1 VAFSD
6 ENLPETQQDAE
17 AVIDAALDFVA
28 DLLGAM
34 DVAADIS
41 VPVENEREMIVRIE
55 TDEDAGVLIGRKGQ
69 TLQAIQYLVN
79 VIYGTQLDRR
89 IFVDV
94 GDYRQRHEEKL
105 IEEAHA
111 TASRVRESGKR
122 FTCEPMS
129 AADRRV
135 VHNIISEQY
144 DDLSTYS
151 IGNDPDRRIVVEPKG
166 MAGPRPGEAGAW
178 RGGARGGG
186 RELKNFD
193 ARRGGSYKSRR
204 PR

>member
-1 VAFSD
+1 MDFSEEQVAAPQAD
-6 ENLPETQQDAE
+6 PEE
-17 AVIDAALDFVA
+17 VINAALDFVA

-41 VPVENEREMIVRIE
+41 VPVENEREMVVRIE

-89 IFVDV
+89 IHVDV

-122 FTCEPMS
+122 FTLEPMS
-129 AADRRV
+129 AADRRM
-135 VHNIISEQY
+135 VHQIISEQY
-144 DDLSTYS
+144 DDLATYS
-151 IGNDPDRRIVVEPKG
+151 IGNEPDRRIVVEPKG
-166 MAGPRPGEAGAW
+166 LGGPRPGEAGAW
-178 RGGARGGG
+178 RGGRGNGG
-186 RELKNFD
+186 RELRNFD

>member
-1 VAFSD
+1 MAQ
-6 ENLPETQQDAE
+6 PQDTE
-17 AVIDAALDFVA
+17 AVIDAALDFIA

-41 VPVENEREMIVRIE
+41 VPVENEKEMIVRID

-89 IFVDV
+89 INVDV

-111 TASRVRESGKR
+111 AGERVRESGKR
-122 FTCEPMS
+122 FTMEPMG
-129 AADRRV
+129 AADRRM

-144 DDLSTYS
+144 TDLATYS
-151 IGNDPDRRIVVEPKG
+151 IGVEPDRRIVLEPKG
-166 MAGPRPGEAGAW
+166 MEGPRPGEAGAW
-178 RGGARGGG
+178 KGGRNGGG
-186 RELKNFD
+186 RELRNFD
-193 ARRGGSYKSRR
+193 ARRGGSYRGRR

>member
-1 VAFSD
+1 VDFS
-6 ENLPETQQDAE
+6 EEKVGGAQPDAE
-17 AVIDAALDFVA
+17 EVINAALDFVA

-34 DVAADIS
+34 DVAADIT
-41 VPVENEREMIVRIE
+41 VPVENEREMVVRIE

-89 IFVDV
+89 IHIDV

-105 IEEAHA
+105 IEEAHS

-122 FTCEPMS
+122 FTLEPMS

-144 DDLSTYS
+144 EDLATYS
-151 IGNDPDRRIVVEPKG
+151 IGTEPDRRIVVEPKG
-166 MAGPRPGEAGAW
+166 LGGPRPGEAGAW
-178 RGGARGGG
+178 RGGQRGGG
-186 RELKNFD
+186 RELRNFD